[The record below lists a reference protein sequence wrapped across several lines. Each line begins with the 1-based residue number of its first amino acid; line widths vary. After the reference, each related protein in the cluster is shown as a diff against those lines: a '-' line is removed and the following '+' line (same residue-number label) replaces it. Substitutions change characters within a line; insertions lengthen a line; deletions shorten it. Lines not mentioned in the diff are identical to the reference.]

1 MDAEWLMDPRSGMEI
16 EEKTARKVRKSKYYD
31 RFTSILQSVPVM
43 RTRQQA
49 WTVLSSIYVQM
60 DLMKAFRSKT
70 NAVNADLAIRVA
82 IADDQTLQ
90 GILKGSGCLL
100 NRYFSPPDL

>member
-1 MDAEWLMDPRSGMEI
+1 MSAEWLIDPRSGMEI

-31 RFTSILQSVPVM
+31 RFTSILESVPVM

-49 WTVLSSIYVQM
+49 WT
-60 DLMKAFRSKT
+60 MKAFRSKT